1 MEQYIKIKARNE
13 GGDLL
18 GTFKLSI
25 EVYPTR
31 SINSIVEKNNEIT
44 LDSSIYNI
52 PSSSSIILYN
62 VPIVYEYDNKTP
74 IQFYKNSENNINIM
88 LLEEFKYNLSFKPN
102 YKLDKEFKDLDI
114 FHSLMKFDSEVL
126 ELFPKTYNGF
136 LSFGSYVGKS
146 FLDIYENDK
155 AIFKIPFEV
164 RSRKIDYATEYAAMI
179 GDLSKYSQNL
189 IYESSSPLFQ
199 SFELEDIQDMSQED
213 LPP

>member
-1 MEQYIKIKARNE
+1 MEQYIKIKAKNDE
-13 GGDLL
+13 GKLL
-18 GTFKLSI
+18 GTIKLSI
-25 EVYPTR
+25 DSYPTK
-31 SINSIVEKNNEIT
+31 SINSIVDKDIEIS

-102 YKLDKEFKDLDI
+102 YKLDKEFKDSDI

-126 ELFPKTYNGF
+126 EMFPKTYNGF

-146 FLDIYENDK
+146 FLDIYEN
-155 AIFKIPFEV
+155 
-164 RSRKIDYATEYAAMI
+164 
-179 GDLSKYSQNL
+179 
-189 IYESSSPLFQ
+189 
-199 SFELEDIQDMSQED
+199 SFE
-213 LPP
+213 PHGG